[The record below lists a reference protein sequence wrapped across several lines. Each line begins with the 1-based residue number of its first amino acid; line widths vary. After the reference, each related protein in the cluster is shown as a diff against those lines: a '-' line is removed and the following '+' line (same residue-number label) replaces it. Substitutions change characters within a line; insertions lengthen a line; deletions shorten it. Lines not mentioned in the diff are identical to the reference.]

1 MLGTQSGTSERE
13 WEYEVVLC
21 ESEFEMSEEEDI
33 AAVMAFSGFGK
44 TCKGRSH
51 LTCHVKVTVLM
62 TVDS

>member
-1 MLGTQSGTSERE
+1 M
-13 WEYEVVLC
+13 LC
-21 ESEFEMSEEEDI
+21 ESEFEMSEEEVI